1 MRCPSRSLGGMP
13 RLPGLVQRRLCRTAA
28 GWAALCVLATACQRE
43 TPRPPLAASAERPAL
58 PNAARRIVS
67 LSPALTE
74 VLFAVGCGAALVAR
88 DGWSDYPPAALKAQK
103 LSGLVPPVE
112 AVVAARPDLVL
123 SHFPPQRLRA
133 GLDAAGVVW
142 RGLAPQRLDEVAA
155 TFSDIGR
162 LCGRPADG
170 AALSAAWQQAVADV
184 RAARKDGPHPSV
196 YLELDPGGG
205 RPHTVGRGTFL
216 DDVIQAAGGR
226 NVMADAGR
234 WLQVSTEQVLTAAPD
249 VILLTV
255 AARDAPARV
264 AALRARAGWQRVPAV
279 RSGRI
284 FTVDPDLMSRPGPRL
299 LVGLRAVARHL
310 SPRALPPYPA
320 RLRALMGQ

>member
-1 MRCPSRSLGGMP
+1 MTAASPSRDRTRSRSAARG
-13 RLPGLVQRRLCRTAA
+13 RRFSGLVASWSVLCLLAA
-28 GWAALCVLATACQRE
+28 GCQRE
-43 TPRPPLAASAERPAL
+43 PAEPQPAPATEGTAPRR
-58 PNAARRIVS
+58 AARRIVS

-74 VLFAVGCGAALVAR
+74 VLFAVGCGASLVAR

-112 AVVAARPDLVL
+112 AVVATRPDLVL

-133 GLDAAGVVW
+133 GLDAAGVAW
-142 RGLAPQRLDEVAA
+142 QGLAPQRLDEVAG
-155 TFSDIGR
+155 TFTQVAR
-162 LCGRPADG
+162 LCGRPTAG
-170 AALSAAWQQAVADV
+170 ATLSAAWQQAVADV

-216 DDVIQAAGGR
+216 DDVIEAAGGR
-226 NVMADAGR
+226 NVMAGAGR
-234 WLQVSTEQVLTAAPD
+234 WLQVSTEQVLAAAPE

-255 AARDAPARV
+255 AAADGPARV

-279 RSGRI
+279 VSGRI
-284 FTVDPDLMSRPGPRL
+284 FTVDPDLLSRPGPRL
-299 LVGLRAVARHL
+299 VVGLRAVARHL

-320 RLRALMGQ
+320 ALRALVGH